1 MKIVNPLPNA
11 NVNSTSTST
20 STSQRER
27 RRSSESSIISNQ
39 SQSQQGD
46 ENGNEVND
54 HDRITR
60 VATGVLCVIQVTV
73 DCFLKNMIPVVYLD
87 ACFCSNR
94 GKLICAMWMDANH
107 HIQPMACYVCGEE
120 TINDYLIL
128 LTHLMEKGLKNRED
142 LIFSSDGSVAIKSAI
157 AAISRKYDKQYRHVV
172 CTQHIMRNLAAEMAR
187 KGMSPRDPENQEVY
201 KQVNNYFWR
210 ARNSGTK
217 EIASRYLNEIN
228 EICPV
233 AYDYITKWGDDI
245 YLWNHPF
252 PHYQQDTNNP
262 CESLMSLL
270 RRNLKFGKCPRASN
284 TYKTVVRF
292 IEVSLNCMTNRR
304 YFLDSQVVKPG
315 ELTMYSFEE
324 WGHWI
329 VERITHEGKNFE
341 MKKGIYQFRGFVLEG
356 EGEGEGEVE

>member
-1 MKIVNPLPNA
+1 M
-11 NVNSTSTST
+11 
-20 STSQRER
+20 
-27 RRSSESSIISNQ
+27 
-39 SQSQQGD
+39 
-46 ENGNEVND
+46 ND

-73 DCFLKNMIPVVYLD
+73 DCFLKNMIPVVYFD

-94 GKLICAMWMDANH
+94 GKLICAMWIDANH

-128 LTHLMEKGLKNRED
+128 LTHLMEKGLKRRED
-142 LIFSSDGSVAIKSAI
+142 LIFSSDGSMAIKSAI
-157 AAISRKYDKQYRHVV
+157 SAISRKYDKQYRHVV

-187 KGMSPRDPENQEVY
+187 NGISPRDPENKELY
-201 KQVNNYFWR
+201 RQVNNYFWR

-233 AYDYITKWGDDI
+233 AYDYIKKWGDDI

-262 CESLMSLL
+262 CESLLSLL

-292 IEVSLNCMTNRR
+292 IEVSLNCMTN
-304 YFLDSQVVKPG
+304 
-315 ELTMYSFEE
+315 
-324 WGHWI
+324 
-329 VERITHEGKNFE
+329 
-341 MKKGIYQFRGFVLEG
+341 
-356 EGEGEGEVE
+356 

>member
-1 MKIVNPLPNA
+1 
-11 NVNSTSTST
+11 
-20 STSQRER
+20 
-27 RRSSESSIISNQ
+27 
-39 SQSQQGD
+39 
-46 ENGNEVND
+46 
-54 HDRITR
+54 
-60 VATGVLCVIQVTV
+60 
-73 DCFLKNMIPVVYLD
+73 
-87 ACFCSNR
+87 
-94 GKLICAMWMDANH
+94 MWMDANH

-157 AAISRKYDKQYRHVV
+157 SAISRKYDKQYRHVI

-292 IEVSLNCMTNRR
+292 IEVSLNCMINRR
-304 YFLDSQVVKPG
+304 YFLDSQVVKSG
-315 ELTMYSFEE
+315 ELTMYFFEE

-329 VERITHEGKNFE
+329 VERITRKGKNFE

-356 EGEGEGEVE
+356 EGEGEGGVESSRGCGRGHTTSHTTSHYQSHLADLEII